1 MALEIEEAAESALHG
16 NWAPLLDAAREAPG
30 KHWAEDARC
39 AGRDINLFFPG
50 SDTPW
55 ISPDEVRHTY
65 GLLLNRPLN
74 LCADCPLAVAARCL
88 VEALRQDARYGI
100 RGGLLA
106 SERSALHH
114 AWKQRHRQ
122 TDTNK
127 LRAA

>member
-1 MALEIEEAAESALHG
+1 MKAIVEAARHG
-16 NWAPLLDAAREAPG
+16 DWSPLLDAASGAPG

-39 AGRDINLFFPG
+39 AGRDTNQFFPG

-55 ISPDEVRHTY
+55 MSSAEVRRRF
-65 GLLLNRPLN
+65 GVALNRPLN
-74 LCADCPLAVAARCL
+74 VCADCPLAVAARCL

-106 SERSALHH
+106 SDRSALHH
-114 AWKQRHRQ
+114 AWKQRRQ
-122 TDTNK
+122 FADTNR